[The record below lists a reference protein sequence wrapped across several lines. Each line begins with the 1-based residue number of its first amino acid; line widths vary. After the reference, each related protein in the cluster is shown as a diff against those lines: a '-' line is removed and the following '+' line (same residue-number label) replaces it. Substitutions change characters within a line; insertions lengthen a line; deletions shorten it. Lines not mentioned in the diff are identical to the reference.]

1 MVAARHEPLELRD
14 LFRAHVRGIHEAEV
28 ARVLERPAG
37 PGG

>member
-1 MVAARHEPLELRD
+1 MISNNWYHAALRD